1 MDGAATDDATGR
13 AAAAACESNGT
24 PAAQVPMATALRKL
38 PLCNVALRP
47 FFILFG
53 DSITQRGHAVGGW
66 AARLADT
73 YGRRADIINRGY
85 SGYNTSKALQLLSLV
100 FPKGSTPPALVTV
113 FLGANDA
120 ALLQL
125 HTSGHHV
132 PVELYAAQLAAIVR
146 GVREAYGSQAPP
158 VLLIAPPP
166 VDEPA
171 RVRANNERHGT
182 PLDAPPERVN
192 EVTGEYAAAC
202 RRVAAELGCP
212 CLCTFSHF
220 QAQHGWRE
228 THLNDG
234 LHFAPAGDE
243 ALHAALLELIAREL
257 PHLSP
262 HRIPYDAPEWADWT
276 AGEGGELSLKV
287 MESSPYCE
295 TPAPAK

>member
-1 MDGAATDDATGR
+1 
-13 AAAAACESNGT
+13 
-24 PAAQVPMATALRKL
+24 MASELREL

-53 DSITQRGHAVGGW
+53 DSITQRGNATGGW
-66 AARLADT
+66 SARLADT
-73 YGRRADIINRGY
+73 YGRRVDILNRGY
-85 SGYNTSKALQLLSLV
+85 SGYNTSKALKLLPLV
-100 FPKGSTPPALVTV
+100 FPANSTPPALVTV

-120 ALLQL
+120 ALLHL

-146 GVREAYGSQAPP
+146 GIREAYGERAPP
-158 VLLIAPPP
+158 VVLIAPPP

-171 RVRANNERHGT
+171 RVKANNERHGT
-182 PLDAPPERVN
+182 PLDAPPERTC

-202 RRVAAELGCP
+202 RRVAAQLDCP

-220 QAQHGWRE
+220 QEAHPTWRE

-234 LHFAPAGDE
+234 LHFAPPGDE
-243 ALHAALLELIAREL
+243 ALHAALLELIARQL

-262 HRIPYDAPEWADWT
+262 HAIPYDAPEWSDWKVQ
-276 AGEGGELSLKV
+276 GHMEGGMHLEVLPT
-287 MESSPYCE
+287 SPYAAVAAS
-295 TPAPAK
+295 TPQ